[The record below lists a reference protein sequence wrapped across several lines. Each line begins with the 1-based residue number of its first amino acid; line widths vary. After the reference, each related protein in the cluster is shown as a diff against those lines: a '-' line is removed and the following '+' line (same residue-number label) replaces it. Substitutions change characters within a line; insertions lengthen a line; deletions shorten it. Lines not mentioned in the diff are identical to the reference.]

1 MNIKDLQKAWS
12 QLSAEPSV
20 KEKLTEEQIREILG
34 RKTNTLMER
43 IDNNIRWGLVILF
56 AGILTLIAWDFL
68 IPAVPDGITD
78 SGQGIPVWVTML
90 DRGLNLVFLVFLMI
104 FFIQYKQVRRKC
116 GVSCDLRQSLL
127 KVIRI
132 LTIYRRL
139 FVLALIIFLMASA
152 SGYLAGFYS
161 GVHTRDLGAEYLP
174 FAILAGILT
183 LMVFTGLLFL
193 MLRWIFR
200 RMYGKYLKQL
210 NQTLIELDD
219 LGD

>member
-43 IDNNIRWGLVILF
+43 IDKNIRRGLAILF
-56 AGILTLIAWDFL
+56 AGILTLILLDFL
-68 IPAVPDGITD
+68 MPTDYAGIPA
-78 SGQGIPVWVTML
+78 SEQAIPVWVTML
-90 DRGLNLVFLVFLMI
+90 DRGINLLFLIFLMI
-104 FFIQYKQVRRKC
+104 FFVQYNQVRRKC

-152 SGYLAGFYS
+152 SAYLAGFYR
-161 GVHTRDLGAEYLP
+161 GIHTRDLGAEYLP
-174 FAILAGILT
+174 IAILAGIMSLI
-183 LMVFTGLLFL
+183 VFTGILFL
-193 MLRWIFR
+193 LLRWIFR
-200 RMYGKYLKQL
+200 KMYGKYLKKL
-210 NQTLIELDD
+210 NETLKELDD
-219 LGD
+219 LEE

>member
-43 IDNNIRWGLVILF
+43 IDKNIRRGLAILF
-56 AGILTLIAWDFL
+56 AGILILIVWDL
-68 IPAVPDGITD
+68 LMPASSLSDPATT
-78 SGQGIPVWVTML
+78 QGIPAWVILL
-90 DRGLNLVFLVFLMI
+90 DRGINLLFLIFLMI
-104 FFIQYKQVRRKC
+104 FLVQYNQVRRKC
-116 GVSCDLRQSLL
+116 GVSCELRQSLL

-152 SGYLAGFYS
+152 SGYLAGFYR
-161 GVHTRDLGAEYLP
+161 GVHTRDLGIEYLP

-183 LMVFTGLLFL
+183 LMIFTGMLFL
-193 MLRWIFR
+193 LLRWIFR
-200 RMYGKYLKQL
+200 KMYGKYLDKL
-210 NQTLIELDD
+210 NETLKELDD
-219 LGD
+219 LEE

>member
-43 IDNNIRWGLVILF
+43 IDKNIRWGLAILF
-56 AGILTLIAWDFL
+56 AGILTLIACDFL
-68 IPAVPDGITD
+68 IPVASDGLTD
-78 SGQGIPVWVTML
+78 SGKGIPVWVTTL
-90 DRGLNLVFLVFLMI
+90 DRGINLLFMIFLMI
-104 FFIQYKQVRRKC
+104 FFIQYNQVRHKC
-116 GVSCDLRQSLL
+116 GINCDLRQSLL

-161 GVHTRDLGAEYLP
+161 GVHTRDLEAEYLP
-174 FAILAGILT
+174 IAILSGIIT
-183 LMVFTGLLFL
+183 LMVFSSILFL
-193 MLRWIFR
+193 LLRWIFR
-200 RMYGKYLKQL
+200 KMYGKYLKKL
-210 NQTLIELDD
+210 NETLKELDD
-219 LGD
+219 LEE